1 EWHMRQCLAPLLFD
15 DEQKEEMATTK
26 SSIIAPTESS
36 PPARKKA
43 ASKRTEE
50 NLPVQSFQS
59 LLANLSTI
67 CRNTIRFNLIFP
79 VPIPSIMSHRPPSC
93 KKKHSTCLD

>member
-1 EWHMRQCLAPLLFD
+1 
-15 DEQKEEMATTK
+15 QKEEMATTK

-36 PPARKKA
+36 PSARKKA

-67 CRNTIRFNLIFP
+67 CRNTIQFN
-79 VPIPSIMSHRPPSC
+79 IPGAHPFNNVTSPTVLQ
-93 KKKHSTCLD
+93 KKALDLLGLKT